1 MRFRHDE
8 RELVELVSLV
18 RPGSRGLEALG
29 EPGGDGGRDVTGF
42 EAVADAFARIAWT
55 VLAEPGDEE
64 AGWIL
69 RAIGPAM
76 ALDLLLADAP
86 EAAFEA
92 ALEASEE
99 PDASRDLA
107 TSVAR
112 WRPRLS
118 ARSVVRAIEQSARF
132 GATVAFPGDADWPA
146 GLADLGDGAPVA
158 LWLRGDRAHLEGL
171 GRSVAIVGARAA
183 TGYGE
188 HVATELAVGI
198 VDRGAAVL
206 SGGAYGIDGAA
217 HRGALAADGLT
228 AAVLAGGLDRMYPS
242 GNEQLF
248 ARILERGLL
257 LAEVPCGVPPT
268 KVRFLARN
276 RLLAAMARAVV
287 VVEAGVRSGSLNTA
301 GHAAQIGRPIGAVP
315 GPVTSPASA
324 GCHRLLRE
332 FPAVCVTHAD
342 DVMSLMGEPEPV
354 ETEPFGRPE
363 DRVLRVLDALR
374 PRKARGSLELAR
386 LSGLAETEV
395 LAVLGPLELA
405 GQVRRGERGWTR
417 G

>member
-1 MRFRHDE
+1 MTRFRHDE

-18 RPGSRGLEALG
+18 RPRRGEDAG
-29 EPGGDGGRDVTGF
+29 DEGTEPTDAGF
-42 EAVADAFARIAWT
+42 EAVAETFARIAWT
-55 VLAEPGDEE
+55 VLAEPGDED
-64 AGWIL
+64 AGRL
-69 RAIGPAM
+69 LAAIGPAP
-76 ALDLLLADAP
+76 ALDLLLADADADAFL
-86 EAAFEA
+86 AAIR
-92 ALEASEE
+92 
-99 PDASRDLA
+99 DARSDAPRDLD
-107 TSVAR
+107 TSLRR

-132 GATVAFPGDADWPA
+132 GVTLAIPADPDWPA
-146 GLADLGDGAPVA
+146 GLEDLGPGAPAA
-158 LWLRGDRAHLEGL
+158 LWLRGERVHLAAL

-188 HVATELAVGI
+188 HVGTGLAADVAERGLAV
-198 VDRGAAVL
+198 V
-206 SGGAYGIDGAA
+206 SGGAYGIDAAA
-217 HRGALAADGLT
+217 HRGALAAEGLT

-248 ARILERGLL
+248 ARVLERGLL

-268 KVRFLARN
+268 KIRFLARN
-276 RLLAAMARAVV
+276 RLLAAIARAVV

-301 GHAAQIGRPIGAVP
+301 AHAAQIGRPIGAVP

-332 FPAVCVTHAD
+332 FPATCVTSAD
-342 DVMSLMGEPEPV
+342 DIVALIGEAPSRV
-354 ETEPFGRPE
+354 NDPFDRPDE
-363 DRVLRVLDALR
+363 RIVRVLDALR
-374 PRKARGSLELAR
+374 PRKARGSLEIAR

-395 LAVLGPLELA
+395 LALLGPLELTGRA
-405 GQVRRGERGWTR
+405 RRGEAGWTL